1 MGKKLASCNWEVPMS
16 GVIDNIAKLHNH
28 QDDLIVIDDSNEFIV
43 PELSRPWKIVI
54 ADDEEE
60 VHAMTR
66 MVLRK
71 FEFEGRKVDLISTYS
86 GPETVEAI
94 RNNPDVAILLL
105 DVVMESENS
114 GLEVVKKIREELKNP
129 FVRIILRTGQ
139 PGQAP
144 EEYVIRNYDINDYK
158 SKTELT
164 VQKLYTSIIASL
176 RAYRD
181 MRTIEKNRSGLE
193 KIVNSSRGIFE
204 IQSIYDFGKN
214 VIDQLVGI
222 TELGNS
228 NDGYAFVITINAGV
242 MQVVAATQNYNRHVG
257 SDVEHCLQN
266 DVIEHLNKALQLK
279 SSFFNDDIFVGYYR
293 SSGTNRENFIYL
305 KGTQNLTD
313 IEKDLIMIFS
323 SNVSVGFDNIYLNN
337 EIVDT
342 QKEVIFTLGE
352 IVETRSKE
360 TANHVRR
367 VAEYSYALLK
377 AAGYPEEEAQ
387 IIRLASPMHDIG
399 KVGIPDHILN
409 KPGKLTAEE
418 FEIIKTHTTIGY
430 EVLKLS
436 NRQIMKTAAIIAHE
450 HHERWD
456 GNGYP
461 RGLKGEDIHIFG
473 RMTAITD
480 VYDALGQKRAY
491 KEAWSEEEILDYLK
505 KESGKMFDPNLI
517 ALFLDNLNLIQEI
530 KARYPNS

>member
-1 MGKKLASCNWEVPMS
+1 MCAAIEDDKKDMRLS
-16 GVIDNIAKLHNH
+16 DF
-28 QDDLIVIDDSNEFIV
+28 DDLIVIDDSHEHHV
-43 PELSRPWKIVI
+43 PEVNRPWKIVI

-66 MVLRK
+66 MVMRK

-86 GPETVEAI
+86 GSETVDVI
-94 RNNPDVAILLL
+94 RDNPDTAILLL

-114 GLEVVKKIREELKNP
+114 GLEVVKRIREELKNP

-144 EEYVIRNYDINDYK
+144 EEFVIRNYDINDYK

-181 MRTIEKNRSGLE
+181 MKTIERNRSGLE
-193 KIVNSSRGIFE
+193 KIVHSSRGIFE
-204 IQSIYDFGKN
+204 LQSIYDFSKN

-222 TELGNS
+222 TEMGTL
-228 NDGYAFVITINAGV
+228 NDGYAFVLTLSNGV
-242 MQVVAATQNYNRHVG
+242 KQVVATTNNYLHCIGLDASTCLPQSVILDLQQATVNKQAYFRE
-257 SDVEHCLQN
+257 DV
-266 DVIEHLNKALQLK
+266 
-279 SSFFNDDIFVGYYR
+279 FVGYYK
-293 SSGTNRENFIYL
+293 SSGSDRESYIYL

-313 IEKDLIMIFS
+313 VEKDLIMVFS
-323 SNVSVGFDNIYLNN
+323 SNVSVGFDNIFLNN

-367 VAEYSYALLK
+367 VAEYSYALMLLV
-377 AAGYPEEEAQ
+377 GQNEETAQ
-387 IIRLASPMHDIG
+387 MIRLASPMHDIG

-409 KPGKLTAEE
+409 KPGRLTPEE
-418 FEIIKTHTTIGY
+418 FEVIKTHTVIGY
-430 EVLKLS
+430 EVLKRS
-436 NRQIMKTAAIIAHE
+436 NRDIMKTAAIIAHE

-456 GNGYP
+456 GTGYP
-461 RGLKGEDIHIFG
+461 RGLKEEEIHLYARI
-473 RMTAITD
+473 TAITD
-480 VYDALGQKRAY
+480 VYDALGQKRSY
-491 KEAWSEEEILDYLK
+491 KDAWPDEEIIEYLR
-505 KESGKMFDPNLI
+505 KESGRMFDPKLIELFIENL
-517 ALFLDNLNLIQEI
+517 DQMKTI
-530 KARYPNS
+530 KSRYPNA